1 MIKKDLVFCGTFV
14 SKVKGKD
21 TEYVISSFVDSNSL
35 QVIYGTDLKDISS
48 LQVGDIVTCELA
60 PKRNKVVVTS
70 VS

>member
-21 TEYVISSFVDSNSL
+21 NEYVISSFVDSDSL
-35 QVIYGTDLKDISS
+35 QVVYGTDLKDISS
-48 LQVGDIVTCELA
+48 LQKGDIVTCELS